1 MRGKGSWVTAGV
13 GARTVVGAGD
23 TVGVVGG
30 AGTRLMIFRR

>member
-13 GARTVVGAGD
+13 GAQTVVGAGD

-30 AGTRLMIFRR
+30 ARTWLMIFQR